1 MAKLLKA
8 LVASGAISQD
18 TATQIMAEFNADADA
33 ESKVDE
39 EVQKVMD
46 TETAPAWSFCYVD
59 CYGQATV
66 SVDDSDYSNN
76 EVVVSSPRPSFD
88 LIGGTTVAVV
98 EAATERQAQ
107 NAFRAAFP
115 YQRWCFDRSQV
126 CGACFDEVSR
136 VERVSS

>member
-1 MAKLLKA
+1 MFRVAQCYCNPYYPLMVIKEKA
-8 LVASGAISQD
+8 NAIK
-18 TATQIMAEFNADADA
+18 TGEGKKMNYWRCE
-33 ESKVDE
+33 
-39 EVQKVMD
+39 QKVMD